1 MIEFLAGLS
10 GLLAVLFVSAVIYA
24 VTYRRERDD
33 AVKELGPAYDNIA
46 FLSNRIEVIRG
57 DNLALED
64 RAEKLATANQQ
75 LIAERDQAVRELGR
89 LKAEKV
95 AAKPK
100 RGPNGRFVPKKPK
113 PEAPKS
119 ASKIKPVACG

>member
-1 MIEFLAGLS
+1 MIEFFAGLS
-10 GLLAVLFVSAVIYA
+10 GLLAVLLLVAVIYA
-24 VTYRRERDD
+24 VTYRRERDERD
-33 AVKELGPAYDNIA
+33 ATITILDNRVTVLSGDNIA
-46 FLSNRIEVIRG
+46 LQARANSLASSN
-57 DNLALED
+57 D
-64 RAEKLATANQQ
+64 Q

-113 PEAPKS
+113 PEAPTTTF
-119 ASKIKPVACG
+119 KIKPVACG